1 MKKRNEGPKEERRQE
16 ERKNKI
22 EGLEQIETK
31 QG

>member
-1 MKKRNEGPKEERRQE
+1 MKKRNEGQKEERRQE

>member
-1 MKKRNEGPKEERRQE
+1 MKKRNEGQKEERRQE

-22 EGLEQIETK
+22 EGLKQTETK